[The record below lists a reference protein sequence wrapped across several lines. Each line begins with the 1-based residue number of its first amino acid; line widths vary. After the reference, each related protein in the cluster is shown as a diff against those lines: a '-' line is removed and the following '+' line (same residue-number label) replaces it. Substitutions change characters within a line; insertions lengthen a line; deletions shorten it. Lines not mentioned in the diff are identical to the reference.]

1 MKICLYGAAREQIDK
16 SFMDAAEK
24 FGADLA
30 KRGHT
35 LVFGGGAR
43 GMMGAAARGAA
54 SGGADIVSIAPHG
67 INVDGEEFTGKA
79 HRIYTKNLAERKAR
93 FIELSDAFVVMPGG
107 IGTFDELFD
116 LLSVKKLR
124 EWVDEDIYANNNKQM
139 NDKPDAASGGR
150 HSADLPRHKSDTAVI
165 EKESIIAPSLL
176 HNSQKPVAI
185 YNINGYYDPLEQM
198 MEKMISESFAGEW
211 VQEMYTF
218 CRDERELWR
227 CLEGFPEECC
237 DASEISDSDYSR
249 WENASKNG
257 FWNTFLK
264 ENRK

>member
-1 MKICLYGAAREQIDK
+1 MKICLYGAAREQIDR
-16 SFMDAAEK
+16 SYINAAEK

-43 GMMGAAARGAA
+43 GMMGAAARGAE
-54 SGGADIVSIAPHG
+54 SGGADIVGIAPSG
-67 INVDGEEFTGKA
+67 MNIDEEEYKGRM

-93 FIELSDAFVVMPGG
+93 FIQLADAFVVMPGG
-107 IGTFDELFD
+107 IGTLDELFD

-124 EWVDEDIYANNNKQM
+124 EWVNEETNNEQM
-139 NDKPDAASGGR
+139 NNIKRDDASGDQNSAGAPRQQEPTAAYKIQHLTAPSLIHNNDKP
-150 HSADLPRHKSDTAVI
+150 I
-165 EKESIIAPSLL
+165 
-176 HNSQKPVAI
+176 AI
-185 YNINGYYDPLEQM
+185 YNINGYYDPLKQM

-211 VQEMYTF
+211 AQDMYKF
-218 CRDERELWR
+218 CSTETELWH

-237 DASEISDSDYSR
+237 DAAEISDSEYVH

-264 ENRK
+264 NK